1 MTDID
6 GLIERL
12 RSLSRAEHDDISIG
26 DEAATALA
34 DMRGKLEAAEGE
46 NTRLRAAL
54 ANSDQ
59 PCAYCSLPKDE
70 WAKCQHGF
78 PGCDRAD
85 DAMGCPELGASL
97 DLSRIRAL
105 LVEAVEGL
113 KPFERALAVI
123 NPLPHENRAVL
134 GDDVGMREFIPRIW
148 PTLGDLRRAAAL
160 VSKIEQ
166 EKATWPTP

>member
-34 DMRGKLEAAEGE
+34 DLRAKLDATEGE

-59 PCAYCSLPKDE
+59 PCIYCTLSKED
-70 WAKCQHGF
+70 WAKCEHGF
-78 PGCDRAD
+78 PGCSRAD

-97 DLSRIRAL
+97 EAARLKAM
-105 LVEAVEGL
+105 LVKAREGL
-113 KPFERALAVI
+113 GPFADGWEKFKHCIPEDMSL
-123 NPLPHENRAVL
+123 
-134 GDDVGMREFIPRIW
+134 DDHYPGSW
-148 PTLGDLRRAAAL
+148 ATNGNYRRAAAL
-160 VSKIEQ
+160 VREIDEVVK
-166 EKATWPTP
+166 

>member
-1 MTDID
+1 MTEID

-113 KPFERALAVI
+113 KPLTHYDLHMEDASDNQPLSLVWEPHVVWLERALTV
-123 NPLPHENRAVL
+123 
-134 GDDVGMREFIPRIW
+134 
-148 PTLGDLRRAAAL
+148 GDLRRAAAL
-160 VSKIEQ
+160 ARKIEQ
-166 EKATWPTP
+166 EKATWPT